1 MIKKLTPL
9 IVLIMFAIGAYFMMQ
24 GMDKAV
30 DMTKPKK
37 DMLPDITRS
46 LPPK

>member
-1 MIKKLTPL
+1 MLKKLTPL
-9 IVLIMFAIGAYFMMQ
+9 IVLALFALGAYFMMQ

-37 DMLPDITRS
+37 EI
-46 LPPK
+46 KK